1 MGILFVYLLL
11 ILAFLSWELSVEI
24 MELQH
29 TDILH
34 TILNRQK
41 GLRLGIEEKGM
52 VLNLIP
58 YLHYVKEVG
67 KSMRFWYSG
76 GEFT

>member
-1 MGILFVYLLL
+1 MGILSVCLFL
-11 ILAFLSWELSVEI
+11 ILAFLSWELSIEM

-41 GLRLGIEEKGM
+41 GLRLGIEEREEKGM
-52 VLNLIP
+52 VPNLIP
-58 YLHYVKEVG
+58 
-67 KSMRFWYSG
+67 
-76 GEFT
+76 

>member
-1 MGILFVYLLL
+1 MFLQHQFPAEFFNGDPFCLFVFN
-11 ILAFLSWELSVEI
+11 LAFLSWELSIEM

-41 GLRLGIEEKGM
+41 GLRLGIEEREEKGM
-52 VLNLIP
+52 VPNLIP
-58 YLHYVKEVG
+58 
-67 KSMRFWYSG
+67 
-76 GEFT
+76 